1 MATRSRI
8 GVQLKDGSI
17 LSVYCHNDGYLQ
29 GPHGVGY
36 KLPRFYNNPSA
47 VMDLIELGSL
57 SSLGEYTNLCFAY
70 GRDRG
75 DTGTE
80 AAMSKN
86 LQQFKELARGTS
98 YTYLFRKGQWFWMQT
113 YSDKNFRKLKLD
125 NP

>member
-8 GVQLKDGSI
+8 GVELKDGSI

-36 KLPRFYNNPSA
+36 KLPRFYNNPST
-47 VMDLIELGSL
+47 VMDLIELGDL

-70 GRDRG
+70 ARDRG
-75 DTGTE
+75 DTKVE
-80 AAMSKN
+80 AKTSKN
-86 LQQFKELARGTS
+86 LREYKNLGEE